1 MLSVKPVYSMHM
13 YFFELVTKKSLLRSE
28 VLYLRNYY
36 TLRSG
41 GGGKGKQVLFSP
53 LDSDKGLFLFRTVR
67 KQTKCTVGT
76 VQSTSRIPSSLAL
89 GE

>member
-41 GGGKGKQVLFSP
+41 GGGGRGSKFFFPPWTLTKDFFYSEQSGNKQNVL
-53 LDSDKGLFLFRTVR
+53 
-67 KQTKCTVGT
+67 
-76 VQSTSRIPSSLAL
+76 
-89 GE
+89 